1 MGVRVA
7 EGRIKRTKSGARIV
21 KFSEDV
27 AKARARVD
35 DYFSGNHAGDD
46 GSMLQSAMADL
57 RAQNE
62 ELLVADEELRVQS
75 EELVRSQRR
84 TEVERRRYRDLFDL
98 APDAH
103 FVTDRH
109 GAIQEANSA
118 ASGLLA
124 IEPRFLRGKPLSSFV
139 SAADSKALHGALD
152 TLQRQS
158 SVDVELTL
166 TGRGDEKKR
175 VAFRAVRMTDP
186 LFYIWSARR
195 AREAGTRVVDGNGN
209 GTSARERQFA
219 PPVKD
224 QSLGLLSQEL
234 ERSLQSILTWTKTL
248 RRSDISDEE
257 KERGLKTIER
267 HAEKQAEI
275 VDTLFD
281 LSSLVAHNLTL
292 SRAPVDLADV
302 VSLGVESMRVDAV
315 ASNIELAADIRGPIQ
330 ILGDPLRLE
339 QITTNLLA
347 HTMKGVPTGARI
359 TIGLE
364 VDNEG
369 ALLSMSDNAT
379 APQSAASARISD
391 WLAQGTEHSPDGVG
405 VGLYMVRALTELHGG
420 TMSIRGNGGAAGI
433 TFVIRL
439 PVLES

>member
-7 EGRIKRTKSGARIV
+7 EGRIKRTKSGARIM

-35 DYFSGNHAGDD
+35 AYFNGNQRGED
-46 GSMLQSAMADL
+46 SPLLQSAMADL

-109 GAIQEANSA
+109 GMIQEANSA

-139 SAADSKALHGALD
+139 RAEDSKALHGALD

-158 SVDVELTL
+158 SVDLELTV
-166 TGRGDEKKR
+166 TGRGDEKNR
-175 VAFRAVRMTDP
+175 VAFRGVRMTDP

-195 AREAGTRVVDGNGN
+195 TREAAAGAVDGNG
-209 GTSARERQFA
+209 TSPRER
-219 PPVKD
+219 PVVSPVKD
-224 QSLGLLSQEL
+224 QSLGLLSEEL

-248 RRSDISDEE
+248 RRSDISEEE

-275 VDTLFD
+275 VETLFD
-281 LSSLVAHNLTL
+281 LSCLVAHNLTL

-302 VSLGVESMRVDAV
+302 VSLGVESMRVDAI
-315 ASNIELAADIRGPIQ
+315 ASNIDLATDVRGPIQ

-347 HTMKGVPTGARI
+347 HTMKGVPAGARI
-359 TIGLE
+359 AVRLE
-364 VDNEG
+364 VDNQE
-369 ALLSMSDNAT
+369 AHLTMSDNVT
-379 APQSAASARISD
+379 DPQSTASVRISD
-391 WLAQGTEHSPDGVG
+391 WLTQGTERSQDGVG

-420 TMSIRGNGGAAGI
+420 TLSLRGNTGAAGV
-433 TFVIRL
+433 TFSIRL
-439 PVLES
+439 PILES